1 MGDTRSA
8 PKKNNVLLVIRS
20 LSYVTHGEE
29 APVGGELEPT
39 CKNIK
44 QLSIAIREMP
54 PK

>member
-1 MGDTRSA
+1 MEIGFIQWGTQEA
-8 PKKNNVLLVIRS
+8 HQKKHNVLLVIRS

-44 QLSIAIREMP
+44 SCP
-54 PK
+54 